1 MFSFLFK
8 KQTPAATPVK
18 RKTKFEQTVAFARSA
33 WPLPSDYADWF
44 AHHHFDVLIMRGIDE
59 QMESQS
65 PLHRV
70 MEAWH
75 ASVPEGLRD
84 ELLASEEYRQA
95 VLHVFS
101 KQTKESLFKLL
112 SKLGDDGYW
121 SPVAACVRGVLA
133 RNWYGAMRT
142 VRINDDGRVHYNYT
156 VRD

>member
-1 MFSFLFK
+1 MFK

-18 RKTKFEQTVAFARSA
+18 RKTKFEQAVAFARSA
-33 WPLPSDYADWF
+33 WPLPSDYSDWF
-44 AHHHFDVLIMRGIDE
+44 AHNHFDVLVMRGLDE
-59 QMESQS
+59 PRDSQS

-75 ASVPEGLRD
+75 ASVPKELRD

-101 KQTKESLFKLL
+101 RQTEESLSKLL
-112 SKLGDDGYW
+112 SKMGDHGYW
-121 SPVAACVRGVLA
+121 APMAACVRDVLA
-133 RNWYGAMRT
+133 RKWYGAMRI
-142 VRINDDGRVHYNYT
+142 VRLNDDGKIHYNYT